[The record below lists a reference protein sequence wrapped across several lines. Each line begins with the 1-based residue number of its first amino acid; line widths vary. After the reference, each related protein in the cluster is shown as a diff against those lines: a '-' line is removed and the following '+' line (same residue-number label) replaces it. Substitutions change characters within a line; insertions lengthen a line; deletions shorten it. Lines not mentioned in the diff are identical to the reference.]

1 MSNRPTPKGR
11 GSTRKGSWRFFLE
24 YVCPLAWRACQASSF
39 HHDDENETVRAVTVQ
54 RRKCRLWLWGDR
66 KWHKNRGPYTQ
77 EAALTNTDAG
87 QGRAMVRRITKT
99 QTAGRGLQPGEA
111 WQRLLVVSAMETR
124 LSPTQGFTRVSRII
138 KWPLQTDLCAF
149 GLSCS
154 YFGDLHL
161 FTCGSLILN
170 LNITRMHF
178 YLVSTLLNPWTFLSC
193 SVKGK
198 WCVRACGWYWPWLTE
213 DLLLQAFEFF
223 PLMISFLLLKDFYA
237 IPSIKL
243 CKVDIQIKLLL
254 LINHEEIYCKAILW

>member
-1 MSNRPTPKGR
+1 MEVILRICLSQSPQ
-11 GSTRKGSWRFFLE
+11 
-24 YVCPLAWRACQASSF
+24 AWRACQGLGCTF
-39 HHDDENETVRAVTVQ
+39 HHDDEKETVRAVTVQ

-87 QGRAMVRRITKT
+87 QGRAMVPPLASLKHRRLGG
-99 QTAGRGLQPGEA
+99 ACSRGKPGSA
-111 WQRLLVVSAMETR
+111 SLLFLLWKLDLVPR
-124 LSPTQGFTRVSRII
+124 RGFARVSRII
-138 KWPLQTDLCAF
+138 KWPLQTDLCAL

-178 YLVSTLLNPWTFLSC
+178 SLVSTLLNLWTFLSC

-237 IPSIKL
+237 ILSIKL